1 MICGDIGASGTRIH
15 ASDVQC
21 RTETRRKNIVDVKG
35 LVLVYSPIYDTVFIG
50 DVFEGG
56 KGREGESCRVVFS
69 VFGRKLSR
77 YRASLY
83 VRDKDS
89 YHALSRRVSH
99 KLNSLSIVIAVP
111 MSTGVFQSLNV

>member
-69 VFGRKLSR
+69 VFGRKLLGI
-77 YRASLY
+77 A
-83 VRDKDS
+83 
-89 YHALSRRVSH
+89 RVCTYE
-99 KLNSLSIVIAVP
+99 IRIAIMLFP
-111 MSTGVFQSLNV
+111 AEFPIN